1 MRRTIA
7 FMLLLTATVL
17 WAGCTTSE
25 NSNTVGNA
33 NMTPANANMGTAN
46 SNKANSNVH
55 GNTNMGN
62 MNMGN
67 MNMGNKKPTPSK
79 TP

>member
-7 FMLLLTATVL
+7 FVLLLTATVL
-17 WAGCTTSE
+17 WAGCTRSE
-25 NSNTVGNA
+25 NSNTAGNA
-33 NMTPANANMGTAN
+33 NMANANMGTAN
-46 SNKANSNVH
+46 SNNANSNVH

-62 MNMGN
+62 MNMSN

>member
-7 FMLLLTATVL
+7 FVLLLMATVL
-17 WAGCTTSE
+17 WAGCTTAD
-25 NSNTVGNA
+25 NSNTAGNA
-33 NMTPANANMGTAN
+33 NMAATPSNANTGAANANVHAN
-46 SNKANSNVH
+46 MNAREH
-55 GNTNMGN
+55 AN

-67 MNMGNKKPTPSK
+67 AKKPNANK